1 MGTADR
7 WLTELPAGS
16 IRATGVTLHRVRPDD
31 LDELVDA
38 VNASLGAL
46 RPWMPWA
53 QAPATR
59 QSIGEFLDQA
69 DRDWEGGREFQFA
82 IRGRRGAEPE
92 ALIGCCG
99 LHDRIGAGGLEIGY
113 WVRSDCT
120 GRGVATSAASAL
132 TASALGL
139 DGVSRVEIHCD
150 AANVRSAA
158 IPPKLGFRLHRI
170 EARPPISPGETDRHM
185 IWVYPSS
192 PPPASADLQQVDDE
206 DEGVVGRDP
215 RSG

>member
-7 WLTELPAGS
+7 WLTRPSES
-16 IRATGVTLHRVRPDD
+16 IRAAGVTLHRARVED
-31 LDELVDA
+31 LGELVDA
-38 VNASLGAL
+38 VNASLAAL

-53 QAPATR
+53 QVPATHR
-59 QSIGEFLDQA
+59 SIGEFLDQA
-69 DRDWEGGREFQFA
+69 ELDWERGREFQFA
-82 IRGRRGAEPE
+82 IRGRRDTEPE
-92 ALIGCCG
+92 ALIGFCG

-113 WVRSDCT
+113 WVRSECT

-158 IPPKLGFRLHRI
+158 VPPKLGFRLDRI
-170 EARPPISPGETDRHM
+170 EIRPPTSPGETDRHM
-185 IWVYPSS
+185 IWVYPSGRA
-192 PPPASADLQQVDDE
+192 PASVDLQQVDDE
-206 DEGVVGRDP
+206 DKGVVGGDP